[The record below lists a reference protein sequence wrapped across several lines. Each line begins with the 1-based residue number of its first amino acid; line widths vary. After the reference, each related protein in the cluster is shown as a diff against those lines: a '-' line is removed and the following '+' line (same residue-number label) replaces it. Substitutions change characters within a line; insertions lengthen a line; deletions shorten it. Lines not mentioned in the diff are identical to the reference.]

1 MESIV
6 EVFKIAIYTGVMLY
20 HDQTISGK
28 EIYLL
33 IILLLSIIVASNTTD
48 DL

>member
-1 MESIV
+1 MESTV
-6 EVFKIAIYTGVMLY
+6 EVIKIAIYPGAMLY

-33 IILLLSIIVASNTTD
+33 ITLLPSIIVASK
-48 DL
+48 

>member
-6 EVFKIAIYTGVMLY
+6 EVFEIAIYPGAMLY

-33 IILLLSIIVASNTTD
+33 ITLLLLIIIVASK
-48 DL
+48 